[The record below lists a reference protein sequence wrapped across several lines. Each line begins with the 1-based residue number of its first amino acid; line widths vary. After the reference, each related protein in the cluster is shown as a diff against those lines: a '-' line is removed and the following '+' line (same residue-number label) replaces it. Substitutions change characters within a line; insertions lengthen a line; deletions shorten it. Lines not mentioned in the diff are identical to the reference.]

1 MTPDDLLE
9 AARALVDAHGA
20 RLVRVAAQSIEHA
33 LRTGEALTVDL
44 DAQPTALRAD
54 GACFVTLTRHGDL
67 RGCIGSVTPHRPL
80 VVDVADNAVGA
91 ALRDPRFRPLRRPE
105 LEGLTLSISVLSP
118 LAPLPFVDADDLRGK
133 LRPGVDG
140 VMLTGRGARGLFLPS
155 VWDQLP
161 EAADFL
167 RHLKAKAGLRP
178 DDDLVGVHAERF
190 VTVKVDA
197 SALPAGERLWT
208 A

>member
-1 MTPDDLLE
+1 
-9 AARALVDAHGA
+9 
-20 RLVRVAAQSIEHA
+20 
-33 LRTGEALTVDL
+33 
-44 DAQPTALRAD
+44 
-54 GACFVTLTRHGDL
+54 
-67 RGCIGSVTPHRPL
+67 
-80 VVDVADNAVGA
+80 
-91 ALRDPRFRPLRRPE
+91 
-105 LEGLTLSISVLSP
+105 
-118 LAPLPFVDADDLRGK
+118 
-133 LRPGVDG
+133 